1 MIPATIPKPLVSVQK
16 LTKSFDGG
24 RVLNEISMELR
35 AGETRALLGENG
47 SGKSTLVKILS
58 GVYHMDSGELLMERR
73 PLDPQT
79 IRQRVTVIHQDLGL
93 APEMSVFD
101 NIAVGIGFGGSPF
114 SHIKFASVRKHIE
127 AVLSGI
133 DSALDLDAR
142 VDTLT
147 APERT
152 IVAVARAIMRLG
164 ETGIENA
171 LFILDEPTAVA
182 TGDQAATLMKL
193 MHDMAVAGAAVLFI
207 THRIA
212 EAMIADHVTVL
223 RDGEIVL
230 DAESTGLEDFTI
242 IDAMLGRRLDAYYP
256 DKLPSAPDA
265 ETLLSAHGLRGEV
278 LDGVDVDL
286 HVGDIVG
293 VTGIG
298 GMGQDELPQILCAA
312 IARKAG
318 TVVMNGQPIT
328 SYTEALASGIAY
340 VPANRR
346 RDGGWI
352 SGTAKENISLPVLE
366 SLTQFGRIRPRAE
379 RELATTVMTRTQVRP
394 METEKAFGSFS
405 GGNQQKIVVGK
416 WLQREPKV
424 LLLHEPTQGVDVGAR
439 RDLLQLVNDT
449 AQSGSAVLICTN
461 DFDQLAEICQR
472 VLVLYDGK
480 VIDELTGDRVS
491 EGNIARSAQRI
502 QSHQ

>member
-1 MIPATIPKPLVSVQK
+1 MNSRNNSKPLVSVHK

-24 RVLNEISMELR
+24 RVLNEVSLELIS
-35 AGETRALLGENG
+35 GETRALLGENG

-58 GVYHMDSGELLMERR
+58 GVYTMDSGELLMEGRQ
-73 PLDPQT
+73 LDPQS

-93 APEMSVFD
+93 ASEMSVFD

-114 SHIKFASVRKHIE
+114 SRIKFTSLRRHIE
-127 AVLSGI
+127 TVLTGI
-133 DSALDLDAR
+133 GGSLDLDVR

-147 APERT
+147 APEKT
-152 IVAVARAIMRLG
+152 MVAVARAIMRLG

-193 MHDMAVAGAAVLFI
+193 MHDMALAGAAVLFI

-212 EAMIADHVTVL
+212 EAMVADRVTVL
-223 RDGEIVL
+223 RDGEIVM
-230 DAESTGLEDFTI
+230 DAESTGLDDVTI
-242 IDAMLGRRLDAYYP
+242 IDAMLGRRLGAYYP
-256 DKLPSAPDA
+256 GKLPITRGAA
-265 ETLLSAHGLRGEV
+265 TLLSARELRGEV
-278 LDGVDVDL
+278 LDGVDIEL
-286 HVGDIVG
+286 RAGEIVG

-312 IARKAG
+312 IPCKDG
-318 TVVMNGQPIT
+318 TVVMNGQPIRT
-328 SYTEALASGIAY
+328 YTEALASGIAY

-352 SGTAKENISLPVLE
+352 SGTAKENISLPVLRFI
-366 SLTQFGRIRPRAE
+366 TQLGRIRPRLE
-379 RELATTVMTRTQVRP
+379 RELATNVMTRAQVRP
-394 METEKAFGSFS
+394 LETEKTFGSFS

-416 WLQREPKV
+416 WLQRKPKV

-439 RDLLQLVNDT
+439 RDLLQLVNET
-449 AQSGSAVLICTN
+449 AQSGSAVLISSN
-461 DFDQLAEICQR
+461 DFDQLAETCQR
-472 VLVLYDGK
+472 VLVLFDGK
-480 VIDELTGDRVS
+480 VVEELKGTAVS
-491 EGNIARSAQRI
+491 EGNIAKSAQRI
-502 QSHQ
+502 DSRS